1 MGTLTPGLPNCTK
14 FNRRFESG
22 TASPAQAASLP
33 YSEKT
38 RSLEIATFRRHTY
51 LHPAAEA
58 IKRWGKLPYCKDG
71 YKAQRDKRTRSI
83 LRHVPDDLK
92 IGDRIDFGILA
103 IAYGLSYAP
112 VEFPTIF
119 RPPEV
124 EPLHAKAAVANIP
137 DRDELYPK

>member
-92 IGDRIDFGILA
+92 IGGRKGERRKRRCGREIHINSTSWEARGGCEERA
-103 IAYGLSYAP
+103 
-112 VEFPTIF
+112 
-119 RPPEV
+119 
-124 EPLHAKAAVANIP
+124 HVANG
-137 DRDELYPK
+137 R